1 MLGRIELT
9 TSEKPSMNVL
19 KEMSIYSDWM
29 KEYLKGLEN
38 EIYRIKIKC
47 EYLYNLTF
55 IDLVKIIYDLTNF
68 IVIGTDV
75 IYRDIKPFV
84 CLNPYNYQF
93 SPFDHLVYLLASKQP
108 NENEINQLIE
118 NYLENSKKGII
129 KNNSKMVKVRRLKV
143 NYWAHLNRNY
153 EPIIK
158 KDEFEEQTD
167 SDSDNKKKDDIID
180 IKYFQNKIL
189 ENQLNANGKNKLQE
203 LNYINKRNFITKI
216 KPRTQSESEYF
227 STELLENHIIIC
239 GLNPNIKHLIMPLR
253 SKSIVKIFPILIID
267 QNEHIPSQIWTEIQY
282 FPDIYYMKGDLR
294 KQEFLIRAGVASALA
309 VIILA
314 KYNTENEVPGM
325 LDINTIFIYNSIKRI
340 YNKTLIIADL
350 ISVNSIYNPYIVN
363 IIGQLILGE
372 SAFKFSEETT
382 NILNKDK
389 LLKSSLNLYKI
400 KELLEKYKFENLED
414 LMETNEISFKLLFEF
429 LIDKN
434 KVPIGILRNLDGIN
448 KFVFLAPDTNTNID
462 IEKDEVYIISSEEPR
477 GLDDRNKN
485 YSEKY
490 SIDLIEKSNAK
501 LNDLAE
507 KIKREAEEVN
517 YKLQKEINV
526 KELISITRKQ
536 LRNEFINV
544 YENEMQK
551 IIRDIPTEL
560 KKDSEEIKEDS
571 NEIDNS
577 DNSNSN

>member
-1 MLGRIELT
+1 M
-9 TSEKPSMNVL
+9 
-19 KEMSIYSDWM
+19 
-29 KEYLKGLEN
+29 
-38 EIYRIKIKC
+38 
-47 EYLYNLTF
+47 
-55 IDLVKIIYDLTNF
+55 
-68 IVIGTDV
+68 
-75 IYRDIKPFV
+75 
-84 CLNPYNYQF
+84 
-93 SPFDHLVYLLASKQP
+93 
-108 NENEINQLIE
+108 
-118 NYLENSKKGII
+118 
-129 KNNSKMVKVRRLKV
+129 
-143 NYWAHLNRNY
+143 
-153 EPIIK
+153 
-158 KDEFEEQTD
+158 
-167 SDSDNKKKDDIID
+167 
-180 IKYFQNKIL
+180 
-189 ENQLNANGKNKLQE
+189 
-203 LNYINKRNFITKI
+203 
-216 KPRTQSESEYF
+216 
-227 STELLENHIIIC
+227 
-239 GLNPNIKHLIMPLR
+239 
-253 SKSIVKIFPILIID
+253 
-267 QNEHIPSQIWTEIQY
+267 
-282 FPDIYYMKGDLR
+282 
-294 KQEFLIRAGVASALA
+294 
-309 VIILA
+309 
-314 KYNTENEVPGM
+314 
-325 LDINTIFIYNSIKRI
+325 
-340 YNKTLIIADL
+340 
-350 ISVNSIYNPYIVN
+350 
-363 IIGQLILGE
+363 
-372 SAFKFSEETT
+372 
-382 NILNKDK
+382 
-389 LLKSSLNLYKI
+389 KSSLNLYKI
-400 KELLEKYKFENLED
+400 KELLEKYKYENLED